1 MWYYMMQHTFF
12 VKNLKNNAKKTR
24 IVLDEESLS
33 IHVLQEKLCIMHK
46 KTRNFFYK

>member
-24 IVLDEESLS
+24 IVLDEESSS
-33 IHVLQEKLCIMHK
+33 IHVLQE
-46 KTRNFFYK
+46 